1 MQSFATADIVP
12 VVLVELYN
20 KLDGHRSCVVNS
32 VHDSI
37 VVDVHPD
44 EEQQIIDIIK
54 NVQKN
59 LVAVIKARYGI
70 EVNVPLLLE
79 GKIGN
84 DWLNQTEL

>member
-1 MQSFATADIVP
+1 M
-12 VVLVELYN
+12 
-20 KLDGHRSCVVNS
+20 
-32 VHDSI
+32 
-37 VVDVHPD
+37 DVHPD
-44 EEQQIIDIIK
+44 EEQQVIDIIED
-54 NVQKN
+54 VQKN